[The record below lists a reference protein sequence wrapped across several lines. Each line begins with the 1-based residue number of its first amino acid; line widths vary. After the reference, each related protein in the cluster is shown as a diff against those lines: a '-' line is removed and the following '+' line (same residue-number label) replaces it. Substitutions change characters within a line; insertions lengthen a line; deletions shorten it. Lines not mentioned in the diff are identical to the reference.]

1 MDRNK
6 VITNTVKLLEK
17 AKDKDLRLFYQLAYL
32 VGRRE

>member
-17 AKDKDLRLFYQLAYL
+17 ANDRNLRLFYQLAYL

>member
-6 VITNTVKLLEK
+6 VITNTVKLLER
-17 AKDKDLRLFYQLAYL
+17 ASDRDLRLFYQLAYL